1 MERKKISKKYKIN
14 SEKLKEENKPKLI
27 KQINNV
33 IMGLMVKNVF
43 SAKFPIDVT
52 YDDNPISDNFIRIN
66 QIIII

>member
-1 MERKKISKKYKIN
+1 MERKKISKIYKIN
-14 SEKLKEENKPKLI
+14 SEKLKEENKPKLL

-43 SAKFPIDVT
+43 NAKFPIDVT
-52 YDDNPISDNFIRIN
+52 YDNNPISDNFIRIN